1 MQTPRTGVV
10 FDDVIGNVRA
20 SGGIGDVADDCMRG
34 AVDVQLFIF
43 RRFGVFNIYN
53 KLPLKS

>member
-1 MQTPRTGVV
+1 MQTPRTGV